1 MAFGLRIFEIPILK
15 GKNKVVVN
23 FPFYIENNIHMAG
36 LPYFNMY

>member
-1 MAFGLRIFEIPILK
+1 MYAQVPFMAFGKGK